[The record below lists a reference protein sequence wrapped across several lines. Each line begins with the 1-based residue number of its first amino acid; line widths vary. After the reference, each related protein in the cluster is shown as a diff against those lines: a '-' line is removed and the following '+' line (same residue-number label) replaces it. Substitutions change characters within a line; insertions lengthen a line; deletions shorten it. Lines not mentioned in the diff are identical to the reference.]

1 MAEEFNMQG
10 MLDIYLFENG
20 QLLERLQ
27 EIVLEQKDEECFDE
41 DAINEIFRTMHTIKG
56 SSGVMMFYQ
65 ITKISHKLED
75 VFYYLRESKP
85 ENVPHL
91 ELVGYVLQVADFIT
105 AEMEKIQD
113 GESADGDAT
122 EIVAAI
128 DGFLTGLKNGDGE
141 KGKEIKENVYVEI
154 NVMKYMK

>member
-56 SSGVMMFYQ
+56 SSAMMEFDSLATVAHR
-65 ITKISHKLED
+65 IED
-75 VFYYLRESKP
+75 LF
-85 ENVPHL
+85 
-91 ELVGYVLQVADFIT
+91 FIT
-105 AEMEKIQD
+105 HPP
-113 GESADGDAT
+113 
-122 EIVAAI
+122 
-128 DGFLTGLKNGDGE
+128 F
-141 KGKEIKENVYVEI
+141 
-154 NVMKYMK
+154 